1 MQGILVLRVV
11 VRLGILP
18 PWTSTWVVVALD
30 VTVQAKRKGTRYKDD
45 AGVNMLGDVQ
55 EGV

>member
-1 MQGILVLRVV
+1 M
-11 VRLGILP
+11 
-18 PWTSTWVVVALD
+18 VVALD